1 MTGAVLET
9 SVSDKGTD
17 QVRFDAFRSLVDRR
31 LDASYRLANA
41 ILGEPADAQDAV
53 HDAFVTA
60 WRQWP
65 SLRDPAS
72 FDGWFQRI
80 VVNTCR
86 NRLKR
91 ATGLRVTDISDELA
105 IATPDAYA
113 STHDR
118 DALDGALARLRPDD
132 QVLLAL
138 RYYQDLKVDDIA
150 GVLGIRP
157 GTVMSRLH
165 HAMDRLRAAIDAVGG
180 KEALR

>member
-9 SVSDKGTD
+9 SVSDTGTD

-31 LDASYRLANA
+31 LDASYRLATA
-41 ILGEPADAQDAV
+41 ILREPADAQDAV

-91 ATGLRVTDISDELA
+91 ASLVRVTDISEELQV
-105 IATPDAYA
+105 ATPDAYA
-113 STHDR
+113 GD
-118 DALDGALARLRPDD
+118 P
-132 QVLLAL
+132 
-138 RYYQDLKVDDIA
+138 
-150 GVLGIRP
+150 
-157 GTVMSRLH
+157 
-165 HAMDRLRAAIDAVGG
+165 
-180 KEALR
+180 

>member
-9 SVSDKGTD
+9 SVSDTGTD

-31 LDASYRLANA
+31 LDASYRLATA
-41 ILGEPADAQDAV
+41 ILREPADAQDAV

-91 ATGLRVTDISDELA
+91 ASLVRVTDISDELQV
-105 IATPDAYA
+105 ATPDAYA
-113 STHDR
+113 VTHDR
-118 DALDGALARLRPDD
+118 DALDGALARLKPDD

-138 RYYQDLKVDDIA
+138 RYYEDLRVDDIA
-150 GVLGIRP
+150 RVLGIRP

-165 HAMDRLRAAIDAVGG
+165 HAMNRLRAALDASGG